1 VTATIRPGRD
11 ADAAGF
17 IALIR
22 ACWSEYPGIV
32 FDLDGEV
39 PELRALAAYYAA
51 QGGALWAA
59 EDMQGRLVGMIAVRP
74 EAEGEWEICRL
85 YVDRAERGS
94 GLAACLLATAEA
106 HAVAAGAARLA
117 LWSDTRFDRAHRFY
131 EKHSYVRRGPIR
143 ALNDLSHSL
152 EYGYAKPQAGIAV
165 LDAAAAASAVPRLAA
180 LLVDCVASGASVSF
194 LSPLGRDVA
203 LAYWRARARAVAEG
217 RRVLLAGWAGG
228 VLAGAVMLDL
238 DTPANQPHRAE
249 VKKLLVDPAHR
260 RRGLGRALL
269 ARAEAEAVAAGRS
282 LLTLD
287 TRAGDAGEALYR
299 AAGWTVAGRI
309 PGYAQNPDGSLG
321 DTVIFYRQ
329 ASVLPLT
336 FAALRSEGKGSAG
349 H

>member
-1 VTATIRPGRD
+1 MNTTIRPGRD

-39 PELRALAAYYAA
+39 PELRALATYYAR

-59 EDMQGRLVGMIAVRP
+59 DDAQGRLVGMVATRP
-74 EAEGEWEICRL
+74 EAEGAWEICRVYL
-85 YVDRAERGS
+85 DRAQRGS
-94 GLAACLLATAEA
+94 GLAARLLAVAEA
-106 HAVAAGAARLA
+106 HAIAAGAARLV
-117 LWSDTRFDRAHRFY
+117 LCSDTRFERAHRFY
-131 EKHSYVRRGPIR
+131 EKHSYLRAGPIR
-143 ALNDLSHSL
+143 PLNDLSHSL
-152 EYGYAKPQAGIAV
+152 EYGYAKPLAGIAV

-180 LLVDCVASGASVSF
+180 LLVDCVAAGASVSF

-203 LAYWRARARAVAEG
+203 RAYWRERARAAAEG
-217 RRVLLAGWAGG
+217 RRVLLAGWADG
-228 VLAGAVMLDL
+228 VLAGVVMLDL
-238 DTPANQPHRAE
+238 DTPPNQPHRAE

-260 RRGLGRALL
+260 RRGMGRALL

-299 AAGWTVAGRI
+299 AAGWTEAGRI
-309 PGYAQNPDGSLG
+309 PGYARNPDGSLG

-329 ASVLPLT
+329 PT
-336 FAALRSEGKGSAG
+336 NAAATAAG
-349 H
+349 R

>member
-1 VTATIRPGRD
+1 MTATIRPGRD

-22 ACWSEYPGIV
+22 ACWSEYPGVV

-39 PELRALAAYYAA
+39 PELRALATYYAR

-59 EDMQGRLVGMIAVRP
+59 DDVQGRLVGMVATRP
-74 EAEGEWEICRL
+74 EAEGAWEICRVYL
-85 YVDRAERGS
+85 DRVQRGS
-94 GLAACLLATAEA
+94 GLAGRLLAVAEA
-106 HAVAAGAARLA
+106 HAIAAGAARLV
-117 LWSDTRFDRAHRFY
+117 LWSDTRFERAHRFY
-131 EKHSYVRRGPIR
+131 EKHSYLRAGAIR
-143 ALNDLSHSL
+143 PLNDLSHSL
-152 EYGYAKPQAGIAV
+152 EYGYAKPLAGIAV

-180 LLVDCVASGASVSF
+180 LLVDCVAAGASVSF

-203 LAYWRARARAVAEG
+203 RAYWRERARAVAEG
-217 RRVLLAGWAGG
+217 RRVLLAGWADG

-238 DTPANQPHRAE
+238 NTPPNQPHRAE

-269 ARAEAEAVAAGRS
+269 ARAEVEAVAAGRS

-299 AAGWTVAGRI
+299 AAGWTEAGRI
-309 PGYAQNPDGSLG
+309 PGYARNPDGSLG

-329 ASVLPLT
+329 PTS
-336 FAALRSEGKGSAG
+336 AAATAAG
-349 H
+349 R